1 MRGIRKA
8 TGCKNCGEQCIGG
21 NRNCEGCKEFRAEI
35 SRHKG
40 LIARHKAYHEEC
52 IENLKESLRLKAKN
66 GRKNNEEIRT

>member
-21 NRNCEGCKEFRAEI
+21 NYNCEGCKKLRAEI
-35 SRHKG
+35 SRHKR

-52 IENLKESLRLKAKN
+52 IENLKEALNRRN
-66 GRKNNEEIRT
+66 NNEDNSI